1 MFEQVVEKKRR
12 EIAREMAALGHR
24 LESGDESELL
34 LWVIPRM
41 LACAH
46 RPLRHHPQY
55 GGSGA
60 PIPSSAKALV
70 LDWIDWLRLEDIAS
84 IISFMHDR
92 DLGCYREI
100 DFDGVT
106 LFEALER
113 HGFRVCALPWED
125 PLHSKTDPTVKQA
138 KLQEMREKALHAFER
153 LPKPVV
159 LVCSAGIDRS
169 APAAAFIFESLK
181 ARGVI

>member
-12 EIAREMAALGHR
+12 EIAREMAALGCR

-70 LDWIDWLRLEDIAS
+70 LDWIDWLRLEDIVS

-113 HGFRVCALPWED
+113 HGF
-125 PLHSKTDPTVKQA
+125 
-138 KLQEMREKALHAFER
+138 
-153 LPKPVV
+153 
-159 LVCSAGIDRS
+159 
-169 APAAAFIFESLK
+169 
-181 ARGVI
+181 